1 MPSFPCNDNI
11 MLMFYIKTKTNIS
24 PGRGPGEILWSWYP
38 AIIRQHEVMSE
49 QRKASS
55 SKKEMNQG
63 KHLLIYQSS
72 DAFYPKRYFS
82 IQPPAILLLT
92 CVMVVEWVYY
102 YRILQILQF
111 YIFMAFKC
119 QSEDSIQVM
128 WALWT
133 NQRPVS
139 GHVISLWSVIYLK
152 KGK

>member
-1 MPSFPCNDNI
+1 MQMFQKDVFRTGAVIGASGFI
-11 MLMFYIKTKTNIS
+11 MDWKI
-24 PGRGPGEILWSWYP
+24 
-38 AIIRQHEVMSE
+38 
-49 QRKASS
+49 
-55 SKKEMNQG
+55 
-63 KHLLIYQSS
+63 
-72 DAFYPKRYFS
+72 
-82 IQPPAILLLT
+82 
-92 CVMVVEWVYY
+92 EWFYY